1 MALLLPPPDRNYP
14 SFEALYTDI
23 QAHAKT
29 QGYCLNM
36 QAKYKN
42 VRYDAKCDKAG
53 KYVSK
58 KTLGPNSKN
67 KSSKKTNCPMRASA
81 VYDAH
86 ENCWKL
92 RIIDPRHNHPPSESP
107 AEHAKHRQ
115 DEREQ
120 QRDIIEEGLQRGDTG
135 PVIYQAILDQFPDT
149 ITSLRDIDNV
159 IQAIKRARR
168 EDPEALGP
176 RRRRLAGPVIPDLGK
191 KVAKRPWLP
200 EMRRLKDSLRER
212 DKRIEA
218 LEQEKE
224 EFQLRITRLEQV
236 VYNKQQPPTPHSQT
250 HPYPPPP
257 PHLMNHMPPHPAYQV
272 PPPPPN
278 PAPHQGLAASAAP
291 PTPQPNTPQLTM
303 PPPVAPET
311 PTPPVHRPQFGA
323 FFKVITPTT
332 WKT

>member
-42 VRYDAKCDKAG
+42 VRYEAKCDKAG
-53 KYVSK
+53 KHVSK
-58 KTLGPNSKN
+58 KTLAPNSKN
-67 KSSKKTNCPMRASA
+67 KSSKKCNCPMRAS
-81 VYDAH
+81 VVFDPH

-107 AEHAKHRQ
+107 AEHTKHRQ
-115 DEREQ
+115 DEREH
-120 QRDIIEEGLQRGDTG
+120 QRDIIEEGLLRGDSG
-135 PVIYQAILDQFPDT
+135 PVIYQAVLDQFPDT

-168 EDPEALGP
+168 EDPESLGP

-191 KVAKRPWLP
+191 KVAKKPWLP
-200 EMRRLKDSLRER
+200 EIRRLKDSLRER
-212 DKRIEA
+212 DKRIEV

-224 EFQLRITRLEQV
+224 EFQLRVTRLEQV
-236 VYNKQQPPTPHSQT
+236 VYNQQQPPRPHS

-257 PHLMNHMPPHPAYQV
+257 PPITNHMLAAPHPVPTYQV
-272 PPPPPN
+272 PPSLPP
-278 PAPHQGLAASAAP
+278 AP
-291 PTPQPNTPQLTM
+291 PTPQANAIQGTITTPRA
-303 PPPVAPET
+303 VAPQT
-311 PTPPVHRPQFGA
+311 PTPPVHRPHVGA
-323 FFKVITPTT
+323 FFKIITPTT